1 MTDWC
6 SKLDL
11 RDIWKS
17 VENDKMTVQELSSE
31 IAKRLKKVNP
41 HKAGPEIIFMR
52 NDIIEQFED
61 LAEEKEVSFE
71 EFNYIM
77 DDLYDWGDA
86 KLDDKGFGGKKVCW
100 IATTF

>member
-1 MTDWC
+1 
-6 SKLDL
+6 
-11 RDIWKS
+11 
-17 VENDKMTVQELSSE
+17 
-31 IAKRLKKVNP
+31 
-41 HKAGPEIIFMR
+41 
-52 NDIIEQFED
+52 

-86 KLDDKGFGGKKVCW
+86 KLDDKSFCGKKVCW